1 MITDSNAAVYRS
13 VIDIE
18 YTNSTRKLSKIPGK
32 LTTKRVFFLKKIDK
46 FRNGLYK
53 NDAFAMDNG
62 IVLMEYINL

>member
-32 LTTKRVFFLKKIDK
+32 LTTKRVFLKKIDK
-46 FRNGLYK
+46 FRNELYK